1 MNDAPRTGGY
11 SVPSGRPHLLR
22 EVHAKLSALD
32 DRVGALWQGADP
44 LEFDAIAD
52 DLHAAFRSAA
62 GLAPPRSRTGCPQ
75 HPDGAVDP
83 EAPVG
88 WSRCLLCNTRR
99 RMRER
104 VVPPPAERQN
114 RMGYPVPEPPYT
126 LESLNGY
133 MRRINNLQCNLE
145 ITSPEGEFAELA
157 DLVHQAFIVAR
168 ELSRPRSASGCPR
181 HPGAPMEPVGE
192 DAPVVPDEDRC
203 LFCAGER
210 RRARAQGA
218 PTVMPRRRPGLPRI
232 SRRFPRPV
240 LPGPAVPPE
249 RHGRPGP
256 PPH

>member
-133 MRRINNLQCNLE
+133 ADADYQTQDSRL
-145 ITSPEGEFAELA
+145 GEQLA
-157 DLVHQAFIVAR
+157 SDGTI
-168 ELSRPRSASGCPR
+168 
-181 HPGAPMEPVGE
+181 
-192 DAPVVPDEDRC
+192 
-203 LFCAGER
+203 
-210 RRARAQGA
+210 
-218 PTVMPRRRPGLPRI
+218 I
-232 SRRFPRPV
+232 
-240 LPGPAVPPE
+240 PAIVPPAGLSGFS
-249 RHGRPGP
+249 RHVLSGSIYW
-256 PPH
+256 